1 MMMMMTSRGCGVC
14 AVRLRVVIPNILP
27 PKSASAAV
35 ETGVGCQVQHEP
47 MTRG

>member
-1 MMMMMTSRGCGVC
+1 LDDFD
-14 AVRLRVVIPNILP
+14 RLGVVIPNILP
-27 PKSASAAV
+27 LKSASAAV